1 MSSNPSTWFAPLS
14 ADTAPDGSKG
24 MIAASQK
31 QFGFVASPIAKAA
44 ASPPLLKH
52 LLGGFPAF
60 EHSSL
65 SHVERE
71 VLAMTVA
78 YEVGCHYCMAMHSA
92 MAAKEQAIAAIE
104 PTGTDAQTI
113 SPHVG
118 ALREGRPL
126 ADARLEALRLFV
138 REMVQTHAHVSTATW
153 QRFAGAGYTE
163 QNALDVVLG
172 VGVYLLSTY
181 TNIATRSELDA
192 PFAAFAWTK

>member
-1 MSSNPSTWFAPLS
+1 MYPDPSSWFAPLT
-14 ADTAPDGSKG
+14 AETAPAGSKNL
-24 MIAASQK
+24 IAASQK

-44 ASPPLLKH
+44 GSPPLLEH

-60 EHSSL
+60 DQSSL

-92 MAAKEQAIAAIE
+92 MGAGAPDMA
-104 PTGTDAQTI
+104 PL
-113 SPHVG
+113 VG

-126 ADARLEALRLFV
+126 ADAKLETLRLFV
-138 REMVQTHAHVSTATW
+138 REIVQTHAHVSAPTW
-153 QRFAGAGYTE
+153 ERFAAAGFTE

-192 PFAAFAWTK
+192 PFAAFAWSK

>member
-1 MSSNPSTWFAPLS
+1 MSTTDWFAPLT
-14 ADTAPDGSKG
+14 ADTAP
-24 MIAASQK
+24 AASK
-31 QFGFVASPIAKAA
+31 QMLAASAKQLGFVASPIAKAA

-60 EHSSL
+60 DQSSL

-92 MAAKEQAIAAIE
+92 LGAGAA
-104 PTGTDAQTI
+104 DV

-118 ALREGRPL
+118 ALREGRSL
-126 ADARLEALRLFV
+126 ADPKLEALRAFTREVV
-138 REMVQTHAHVSTATW
+138 RTHAHVSHETW
-153 QRFAGAGYTE
+153 ERFANAGYTE
-163 QNALDVVLG
+163 PNALDVILG
-172 VGVYLLSTY
+172 VGVYILSTY

-192 PFAAFAWTK
+192 PFAAFAWSK

>member
-1 MSSNPSTWFAPLS
+1 MSTSTWFAPLT
-14 ADTAPDGSKG
+14 ADTAPEASKSLV
-24 MIAASQK
+24 AASQK

-52 LLGGFPAF
+52 LLGGFPMF
-60 EHSSL
+60 DQTSL

-92 MAAKEQAIAAIE
+92 IGSRAPDVA
-104 PTGTDAQTI
+104 
-113 SPHVG
+113 PHIG

-126 ADARLEALRLFV
+126 SDPKLETLRVLV
-138 REMVQTHAHVSTATW
+138 REIVRTHAHVPAETW
-153 QRFAGAGYTE
+153 ERFAAAGYTE
-163 QNALDVVLG
+163 QNALDVILG
-172 VGVYLLSTY
+172 VGVYILSTY

-192 PFAAFAWTK
+192 PFAAFAWSK

>member
-1 MSSNPSTWFAPLS
+1 MSTSSWFAPLT
-14 ADTAPDGSKG
+14 AETAPAASRG
-24 MIAASQK
+24 MIAASAK

-44 ASPPLLKH
+44 ASPTLLKH

-60 EHSSL
+60 ENSSL
-65 SHVERE
+65 THVERE

-92 MAAKEQAIAAIE
+92 MGVGSDVA
-104 PTGTDAQTI
+104 PL
-113 SPHVG
+113 VG
-118 ALREGRPL
+118 ALREGRSLP
-126 ADARLEALRLFV
+126 DSKLEALRVFTLETV
-138 REMVQTHAHVSTATW
+138 RTHAHVSSETW
-153 QRFAGAGYTE
+153 ERFASAGFTE